1 MYYDKPNINL
11 LKETIQAIE
20 KSGHSIEDI
29 HHVIVKN
36 KEDSFFN
43 KTETPIATTWDAFV
57 EMAKNLNYYNGYG
70 NEAIWAYSRVV
81 FKDRSFLERAEYDG
95 SEWWRFVE
103 IPDLNVPIVEYNK
116 SIMSVNSYE
125 SDEEINRLKKKAN
138 AIQRKRDNE
147 MIKEKLEVES
157 KPFTLQDFIK

>member
-11 LKETIQAIE
+11 LEETIQAIE

-29 HHVIVKN
+29 HHVVVKD
-36 KEDSFFN
+36 KEASFLKN
-43 KTETPIATTWDAFV
+43 VPVSIATTWDTFV
-57 EMAKNLNYYNGYG
+57 EMAKNFNYYSGYG
-70 NEAIWAYSRVV
+70 NEAVWVYSRVV
-81 FKDRSFLERAEYDG
+81 FNDRSYLERAEYDG
-95 SEWWRFVE
+95 SEWWRFID
-103 IPDLNVPIVEYNK
+103 IPDLNVPIMEYNK
-116 SIMSVNSYE
+116 SIMSLNSYE
-125 SDEEINRLKKKAN
+125 SEEEINRLKKKEN